1 MSFYKVKAM
10 KAEKWGK
17 SRKGSPY
24 ITLYIGNNKN
34 NNSGKYM

>member
-17 SRKGSPY
+17 IIKGSPY
-24 ITLYIGNNKN
+24 ITLYIGTYDSKINQ
-34 NNSGKYM
+34 

>member
-24 ITLYIGNNKN
+24 ITL
-34 NNSGKYM
+34 NSYQFDGLI

>member
-1 MSFYKVKAM
+1 MSFYKVKAV

-24 ITLYIGNNKN
+24 ITLYIGTYDSKINQ
-34 NNSGKYM
+34 

>member
-24 ITLYIGNNKN
+24 ITLYIGTYDSKT
-34 NNSGKYM
+34 GKK